1 MFIRKKDSF
10 IKYEHG
16 SWKPLFHFNFQGQSK
31 KEDIFKGYSNLFA
44 FSDDF
49 MSNDFEF
56 PSHEHQI
63 FIVGTYVIEGKL
75 QHTDSTSNTATTL
88 EAGDLQ
94 FTDSAQSVWHSETPI
109 SEKVH
114 SIQMW
119 FFPEKFSKK
128 PSYQIIRKSSY
139 KEDGS
144 FFLDNT
150 KLNADV
156 KIGIL
161 NTDRDFIIGN
171 LDRKTYIY
179 VIEGK
184 IHTTKGDV
192 LSQEV
197 LVLENE
203 VVDIK
208 NNSQVKLLILS
219 LEQ

>member
-16 SWKPLFHFNFQGQSK
+16 SWRPLFHFNFQGQSK
-31 KEDIFKGYSNLFA
+31 DDDIFKGYSNLFA

-56 PSHEHQI
+56 PSHEHKV

-75 QHTDSTSNTATTL
+75 QHTDSTSDKSTIL
-88 EAGDLQ
+88 EPGDFQ
-94 FTDSAQSVWHSETPI
+94 FTDAAQGVLHSETPV

-119 FFPEKFSKK
+119 FFPNKLSKK
-128 PSYQIIRKSSY
+128 PSYQLIRKSTY
-139 KEDGS
+139 KEDGA
-144 FFLDNT
+144 FFLDKE

-156 KIGIL
+156 KIAVL
-161 NTDRDFIIGN
+161 NTDKDFIIGN

-179 VIEGK
+179 VIEGTL
-184 IHTTKGDV
+184 HTNVGEA
-192 LSQEV
+192 LEQEV

-203 VVDIK
+203 VIDIR
-208 NNSQVKLLILS
+208 NSGPVKLLILS